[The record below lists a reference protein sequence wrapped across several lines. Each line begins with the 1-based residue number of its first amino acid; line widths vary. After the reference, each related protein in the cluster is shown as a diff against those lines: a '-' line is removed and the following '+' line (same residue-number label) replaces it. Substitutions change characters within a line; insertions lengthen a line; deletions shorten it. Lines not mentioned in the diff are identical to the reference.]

1 MPKLYADHLR
11 VKQIL
16 INLLGNAVKFTPAK
30 GRVGFNAAPAGEG
43 FVRLTISDNGVGMS
57 ISDIETAIR
66 PFGQVDAGF
75 NKRHE
80 GTGLGLPIS
89 AALAKL
95 HGGNLTINSE
105 KGKGT
110 RVTVFL
116 PVHDFTQHDARKPH

>member
-1 MPKLYADHLR
+1 MHFLQPALKETSLAVVIGQLQRFR
-11 VKQIL
+11 VAL
-16 INLLGNAVKFTPAK
+16 
-30 GRVGFNAAPAGEG
+30 GRVGFHAVLVDDG
-43 FVRLTISDNGVGMS
+43 FVRLSISDNGGGMS
-57 ISDIETAIR
+57 LSDIETAMR

-95 HGGNLTINSE
+95 HGGNLIIDSE

-116 PVHDFTQHDARKPH
+116 PIYDPIHHHDARKRH